1 MPIPA
6 TIERLWI
13 IMIKKLLIANR
24 GEIAVRIVRACAEM
38 GIKSVA
44 VYAEADRY
52 ALHVKKADEAY
63 SLGPDTVAGYL
74 NSHHLVNIAV
84 AVGCDA
90 VHPGYG
96 FLSENPELAET
107 CKRRGI
113 YFVGPDAETI
123 HKLGDKTIARQTMTS
138 AGIPVTPGSNDNVAD
153 IHEAKKIASEI
164 GYPVMLKATSGGGG
178 RGIRRCDTELE
189 LSRNYPR
196 VISEAEKAFGSAE
209 VFIEKFIA
217 DPRHIEVQVLA
228 DHHGNAIHLF
238 ERDCSIQRRHQKLI
252 EIAPSPQ
259 LTDEQRNYIGDLAVK
274 ACLASGYKNAGTVEF
289 LLDENNN
296 FYFMEMNTRLQV
308 EHTITEEIT
317 GIDIVQEQI
326 RIASGLKLR
335 YQQSDISRRGFAM
348 EFRINAEDPKNDFLP
363 SFGKINRYFAAGGP
377 GVRTDGAIY
386 SGYVIPPYY
395 DSMCAKLIVWAMDWD
410 SLIDRSRR
418 ALRDITLHGV
428 KTTIPYYI
436 EILASADFQTG
447 HFNTSFVEK
456 HPELTNYSV
465 KRSSREVA
473 AAIAAAL
480 AANAGI

>member
-1 MPIPA
+1 
-6 TIERLWI
+6 
-13 IMIKKLLIANR
+13 MIKKLLIANR

-74 NSHHLVNIAV
+74 NAHHLVNIAV
-84 AVGCDA
+84 ATGCDA
-90 VHPGYG
+90 LHPGYG

-107 CKRRGI
+107 CQRRGI
-113 YFVGPDAETI
+113 YFVGPEAETI
-123 HKLGDKTIARQTMTS
+123 HKLGDKTIARQTMAS
-138 AGIPVTPGSNDNVAD
+138 AGIPVTPGSNDNVANLD
-153 IHEAKKIASEI
+153 EAKKIALDI

-196 VISEAEKAFGSAE
+196 VISEAEKAFGNAE

-259 LTDEQRNYIGDLAVK
+259 LSDEQRHYIGDLAVK

-335 YQQSDISRRGFAM
+335 YQQEDISRRGFAM

-395 DSMCAKLIVWAMDWD
+395 DSMCAKLIIWAMDWD

-447 HFNTSFVEK
+447 KFNTGFVDK
-456 HPELTNYSV
+456 HPELTSYSV
-465 KRSSREVA
+465 KRSTREVA
-473 AAIAAAL
+473 AAVAAAL